1 MVRQRSR
8 VQIPAK
14 AHSFGQK
21 EKESAFSSLSSVNT
35 ALPNTVRSLPY
46 VVRPPRQRST
56 SLSYQASNDNSIDD
70 KFWIIFQDYLLTIHN
85 KHTAKSRLLYSKK
98 YYHVLTEA
106 NAQELLILSNDKTIH
121 AMKALAALSKYLGC
135 YDLWKSIIERHQL
148 KWSNE
153 DAVQVFQNITN
164 ADHDFSS
171 MLKWLKDALTKLPQS
186 YGNILLFNALTG
198 LRPEEA
204 IQSIKILHNNKE
216 SDNYLKDNTVLEH
229 YKYPSIFIRRT
240 KKAYISIVN
249 GTILGLAREAADHS
263 YNALRLSIKR
273 KGLHMNMAFCRK
285 IFATHL
291 RNNGIEPE
299 IIDLLQGRLP
309 KSVFA
314 KFYFRPDFN
323 HSNVTYCLMSLHK
336 SLLHLK
342 QT

>member
-1 MVRQRSR
+1 
-8 VQIPAK
+8 
-14 AHSFGQK
+14 
-21 EKESAFSSLSSVNT
+21 
-35 ALPNTVRSLPY
+35 
-46 VVRPPRQRST
+46 
-56 SLSYQASNDNSIDD
+56 
-70 KFWIIFQDYLLTIHN
+70 
-85 KHTAKSRLLYSKK
+85 LLYSKK
-98 YYHVLTEA
+98 YYHVLTES
-106 NAQELLILSNDKTIH
+106 NAQELLILSNDKRIH

-135 YDLWKSIIERHQL
+135 YDLWKSVIERYQL

-164 ADHDFSS
+164 ADRGFSS
-171 MLKWLKDALTKLPQS
+171 MVKWLKDALTKLPQS

-216 SDNYLKDNTVLEH
+216 YDDYLKENSILEH

-263 YNALRLSIKR
+263 YNALRLLIKR

-291 RNNGIEPE
+291 RNCGIEQE
-299 IIDLLQGRLP
+299 VIDLLQGRSA

-314 KFYFRPDFN
+314 RHYFRPDFN
-323 HSNVTYCLMSLHK
+323 HRNITECLMSLHK
-336 SLLHLK
+336 SLIAS
-342 QT
+342 

>member
-1 MVRQRSR
+1 
-8 VQIPAK
+8 
-14 AHSFGQK
+14 
-21 EKESAFSSLSSVNT
+21 LSGDT
-35 ALPNTVRSLPY
+35 TLPNTVRSLPY
-46 VVRPPRQRST
+46 IVRPPRQRST
-56 SLSYQASNDNSIDD
+56 SLSYQVSNDNSIDD
-70 KFWIIFQDYLLTIHN
+70 KFWVKFQEYLLISHN
-85 KHTAKSRLLYSKK
+85 KHTAKARLLYSKK
-98 YYHVLTEA
+98 YYQVLTEA
-106 NAQELLILSNDKTIH
+106 NAQELLILSNDKRIH

-135 YDLWKSIIERHQL
+135 YDLWKSIIERYQL

-164 ADHDFSS
+164 TDHDFSS
-171 MLKWLKDALTKLPQS
+171 MVKWLKDAYSQLSQS

-204 IQSIKILHNNKE
+204 IQSIKILHNKE

-263 YNALRLSIKR
+263 YNALRLSIKH
-273 KGLHMNMAFCRK
+273 KGLDMNMAFCRK

-291 RNNGIEPE
+291 RNNRIEPE
-299 IIDLLQGRLP
+299 IIDLLQGRIP

-314 KFYFRPDFN
+314 RHYFRPDFN
-323 HSNVTYCLMSLHK
+323 HRNITECLISLHK
-336 SLLHLK
+336 SLIAS
-342 QT
+342 